1 MRVNH
6 LVMRKLVKI
15 ICFAG
20 LTLSLACTKTG
31 EIVDPEML
39 PTAQIY
45 ITGAN
50 EILRVPGTN
59 TTGSYSFDKEGM
71 KIYANLGVGRSGVS
85 KREAFSVSLSLNK
98 DTVSRLTQILGE
110 DYLPFP
116 EDLIHI
122 PEKVDIQDGEDGVSF
137 LVELDLARADEY
149 LGKTLVAA
157 IELENPSN
165 YTLSAN
171 GSTKIIY
178 FNYLDLLGL
187 PTFVDEFSSRD
198 FTLAYADIV
207 GTASFEKVGDPQNY
221 YNDADRLL
229 RSSDDAVH
237 VVYDVAKMENL
248 LPFASGLSGFKI
260 NALAP
265 DLNIFSMM
273 KVTYSTDD
281 GQTFSDVNDI
291 VVDAVN
297 IPELGLNSWVDF
309 YLQAPLPEGTTHLGI
324 ELLNQAGTGLPPW
337 NPLLRRVE
345 IFYNGGTPYS
355 YQQPNMHEK

>member
-1 MRVNH
+1 MKN
-6 LVMRKLVKI
+6 LVKI

-20 LTLSLACTKTG
+20 LSLSLACTKTA
-31 EIVDPEML
+31 EIVNPEIL
-39 PTAQIY
+39 PAPQVY

-50 EILRVPGTN
+50 EILKVPGTN
-59 TTGSYSFDKEGM
+59 TVGSYSFDKETM
-71 KIYANLGVGRSGVS
+71 KIYVDLGVGRSGAS
-85 KREAFSVSLSLNK
+85 KREAFSVPISVNM
-98 DTVSRLTQILGE
+98 DTVSRLIQTLGD

-116 EDLIHI
+116 DDLIRV
-122 PEKVDIQDGEDGVSF
+122 PEELDVQAGEDGVSF

-149 LGKTLVAA
+149 VGKTLVLAVD
-157 IELENPSN
+157 LGSPSN
-165 YTLSAN
+165 YSLNAS

-187 PTFVDEFSSRD
+187 PTFVDEFSGRD
-198 FTLAYADIV
+198 FTLAYASIV

-237 VVYDVAKMENL
+237 IVYDIAKMENL
-248 LPFASGLSGFKI
+248 LPFASALSGFKI

-273 KVTYSTDD
+273 KVTYSTDN

-291 VVDAVN
+291 IVDAVN

-355 YQQPNMHEK
+355 YQQP

>member
-1 MRVNH
+1 MKN
-6 LVMRKLVKI
+6 LVKI

-20 LTLSLACTKTG
+20 LSLSLACTKTA
-31 EIVDPEML
+31 EIVNPEIL
-39 PTAQIY
+39 PAPQVY

-50 EILRVPGTN
+50 EILKVPGTN
-59 TTGSYSFDKEGM
+59 TVGSYSFDKEAM
-71 KIYANLGVGRSGVS
+71 KIYVDLGVGRSGAS
-85 KREAFSVSLSLNK
+85 KREAFSVPISVNM
-98 DTVSRLTQILGE
+98 DTVSRLIQTLGD

-116 EDLIHI
+116 DDLIRV
-122 PEKVDIQDGEDGVSF
+122 PEELDVQAGEDGVSF

-149 LGKTLVAA
+149 VGKTLVLAVD
-157 IELENPSN
+157 LGSPSN
-165 YTLSAN
+165 YSLNAS

-187 PTFVDEFSSRD
+187 PTFVDEFSGRD
-198 FTLAYADIV
+198 FTLAYASIV

-237 VVYDVAKMENL
+237 IVYDIAKMENL
-248 LPFASGLSGFKI
+248 LPFASALSGFKI

-265 DLNIFSMM
+265 DLNIFNMM
-273 KVTYSTDD
+273 KVTYSTDN

-291 VVDAVN
+291 IVDAVN

-355 YQQPNMHEK
+355 YQQP

>member
-1 MRVNH
+1 MKN
-6 LVMRKLVKI
+6 LVKI

-20 LTLSLACTKTG
+20 LSLSLACTKTA
-31 EIVDPEML
+31 EIVNPEIL
-39 PTAQIY
+39 PAPQVY

-50 EILRVPGTN
+50 EILKVPGTN
-59 TTGSYSFDKEGM
+59 TVGSYSFDKEAM
-71 KIYANLGVGRSGVS
+71 KIYIDLGVGRSGAS
-85 KREAFSVSLSLNK
+85 KREAFSVPISVNM
-98 DTVSRLTQILGE
+98 DTVSRLIQTLGD

-116 EDLIHI
+116 DDLIRV
-122 PEKVDIQDGEDGVSF
+122 PEELDVQAGEDGVSF

-149 LGKTLVAA
+149 VGKTLVLAVD
-157 IELENPSN
+157 LGSPSN
-165 YTLSAN
+165 YSLNAS

-187 PTFVDEFSSRD
+187 PTFVDEFSGRD
-198 FTLAYADIV
+198 FTLAYASIV

-237 VVYDVAKMENL
+237 IVYDIAKMENL
-248 LPFASGLSGFKI
+248 LPFASALSGFKI

-273 KVTYSTDD
+273 KVTYSTDN

-291 VVDAVN
+291 IVDAVN

-355 YQQPNMHEK
+355 YQQP